1 MTVAEYFESLS
12 VESLMLLIGFIGL
25 MAIVIGLHVRNL
37 RWVREMSSAQA
48 SAEARSRIDTLL
60 TKVEKLADNKPKMAV
75 TRSRPLNKGRKFV
88 PAARTIQK
96 PVPQRRAR

>member
-48 SAEARSRIDTLL
+48 SAEARSRIDNLL
-60 TKVEKLADNKPKMAV
+60 TKVEKLTDGKPKMAI

-88 PAARTIQK
+88 PAARTTQK
-96 PVPQRRAR
+96 PAPQRRAR

>member
-1 MTVAEYFESLS
+1 MTVAQYFESLS
-12 VESLMLLIGFIGL
+12 VESLSLLIGFCGL

-48 SAEARSRIDTLL
+48 SAEARNRIDTLL
-60 TKVEKLADNKPKMAV
+60 TKVEKLADGKPKLAA

-88 PAARTIQK
+88 PAARTTQK